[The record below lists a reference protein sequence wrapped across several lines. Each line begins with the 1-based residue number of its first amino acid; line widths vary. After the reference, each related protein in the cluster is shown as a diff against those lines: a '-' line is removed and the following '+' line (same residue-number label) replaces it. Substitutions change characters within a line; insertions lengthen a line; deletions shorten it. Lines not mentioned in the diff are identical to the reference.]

1 MRVWSERRG
10 PRLREIAADAATIAW
25 VGLWILLG
33 IRLYGRLA
41 ELAGAGRLIRD
52 GGIGL
57 RNTGGEVAGAVQ
69 GVPLVGENAAARI
82 LDAFG
87 TAADPV
93 IAFGSDIERLLLI
106 IAGIL
111 GLMLVLIAV
120 VPWLNRYVPWR
131 LSRVER
137 LNAAARVIRPAAMP
151 GSTPVRA
158 AELDRLL
165 ASRALHRLEYAKLLE
180 FTPDPFG
187 DWTAGRLDRLVQA
200 ELESTGLRMP
210 SLGAGAVGP
219 GSAPS

>member
-1 MRVWSERRG
+1 MMLWSERRG
-10 PRLREIAADAATIAW
+10 PRLREMAADAATIAW
-25 VGLWILLG
+25 VGLWALLG

-57 RNTGGEVAGAVQ
+57 LNTGAEVAGAVQ

-82 LDAFG
+82 RDAFR

-93 IAFGSDIERLLLI
+93 IAFGSDLERLLLI

-120 VPWLNRYVPWR
+120 VPWLNHYVPWR
-131 LSRVER
+131 FARLER
-137 LNAAARVIRPAAMP
+137 LNAAARVIRPMGAPASP
-151 GSTPVRA
+151 ALAA
-158 AELDRLL
+158 AELNRLL

-187 DWTAGRLDRLVQA
+187 DWAAGRLEKLVQA
-200 ELESTGLRMP
+200 ELESVGLRVP
-210 SLGAGAVGP
+210 SLEP
-219 GSAPS
+219 G